1 MYEIL
6 NKLSTLTFY
15 RGRVALY
22 SILKGIGIGNGDQV
36 ILQAFTCV
44 AVPEAIMAAGAQPLY
59 VDISRNGFNM
69 SVDELERTITPQTR
83 AIIVQHTY
91 GIPADMEPIKSVADN
106 ANIPIIED
114 CCHTFVSK
122 YKGGSVGGF
131 GVGSFYSFE
140 WGKPVVAGIGGS
152 AIVNDLGLLEK
163 IQGQYHTYQFPS
175 NVKLSRIQL
184 QYLAFKL
191 LYKPSL
197 YWPVRNIFHLMG
209 SIGAAESNYNPVNKN
224 QISNDF
230 FLKMP
235 KSLARRMTCKL
246 SKVPDITEHSR
257 WVSNRYKNEIDSA
270 QICHPDLPPG
280 SDTVFA
286 RYPLLVNDKK
296 KFLENAR
303 NAKVELAD
311 WYTTPVHPL
320 TEKELP
326 LVGYHPNSCPNAQK
340 RCGQVVTLP
349 THMGV
354 KKKDVEHALS
364 YFNGM
369 L

>member
-6 NKLSTLTFY
+6 NKLSPLTYY

-22 SILKGIGIGNGDQV
+22 SILKGLGIGNGDQV

-59 VDISRNGFNM
+59 VDISPNGFNM

-91 GIPADMEPIKSVADN
+91 GIPADMEQIKSIADN

-122 YKGGSVGGF
+122 YKGELVGSF
-131 GVGSFYSFE
+131 GAGSFYSFE
-140 WGKPVVAGIGGS
+140 WGKPIVAGIGGS
-152 AIVNDLGLLEK
+152 AMVNDPGLLEK
-163 IQGQYHTYQFPS
+163 IQNQYHAYRFPS
-175 NVKLSRIQL
+175 NVKLLRIQL
-184 QYLAFKL
+184 QYLAFKV
-191 LYKPSL
+191 LYRPSL
-197 YWPVRNIFHLMG
+197 YWPVRNMFHLLG
-209 SIGAAESNYNPVNKN
+209 YIGAAESNYNPVNKN
-224 QISNDF
+224 QIADDF

-235 KSLARRMTCKL
+235 KSLKRRMTRKF
-246 SKVPDITEHSR
+246 SEIAAITEHSR
-257 WVSNRYKNEIDSA
+257 WVSNQYQTKINSA
-270 QICHPDLPPG
+270 QIYHPEPPPD

-296 KFLENAR
+296 MILENAR
-303 NAKVELAD
+303 KAKVELAE

-320 TEKELP
+320 TDNELS
-326 LVGYHPNSCPNAQK
+326 LVGYHQNSCPNAQN
-340 RCGQVVTLP
+340 RCDQVVTLP

-354 KKKDVEHALS
+354 KKEDVEQILS
-364 YFNGM
+364 FFSSM